1 MNVFFKQMEYQ
12 NIKYEVLTAYE
23 SLLVMLELA
32 AENDDTTFSPL
43 WNHKIL
49 PEGTVLIE
57 DIGSD
62 DDYCKITFFVDGVY
76 MILAKEKK
84 DRLIV
89 NNICDEWKAMQL

>member
-1 MNVFFKQMEYQ
+1 
-12 NIKYEVLTAYE
+12 
-23 SLLVMLELA
+23 
-32 AENDDTTFSPL
+32 
-43 WNHKIL
+43 L